1 MKSKDSFLVKNNY
14 DIIEIIHESIWKKTR
29 VLKLQKRE
37 NFYIAKSISKD
48 SPTHIRNKFFNEVNY
63 YKNHQYSY
71 LPKYIQS
78 SESILIIEFIEGKAL
93 RDILKNDVFNKETFE
108 LLATNIESLYN
119 NSKLEINEIN
129 DFNNAFTHLS
139 NLLQSGPIQTKNYKI
154 SSYKLVSNKL
164 ILLLLKLKL
173 KWYLSKISLQELKSG
188 FVHGDLHYNNIIID
202 AKGDIKFI
210 DFENIRYDGFF
221 DFDVMYLYAMLEI
234 NIPKDREESKL
245 IV

>member
-78 SESILIIEFIEGKAL
+78 SESILSI
-93 RDILKNDVFNKETFE
+93 
-108 LLATNIESLYN
+108 
-119 NSKLEINEIN
+119 
-129 DFNNAFTHLS
+129 
-139 NLLQSGPIQTKNYKI
+139 
-154 SSYKLVSNKL
+154 
-164 ILLLLKLKL
+164 
-173 KWYLSKISLQELKSG
+173 
-188 FVHGDLHYNNIIID
+188 
-202 AKGDIKFI
+202 
-210 DFENIRYDGFF
+210 
-221 DFDVMYLYAMLEI
+221 
-234 NIPKDREESKL
+234 
-245 IV
+245 